1 MMLTLGCPA
10 DEIQVVLGDNILY
23 LVAAEVVNKDG

>member
-1 MMLTLGCPA
+1 MILTLGCSA

>member
-1 MMLTLGCPA
+1 MWTLGCPA

-23 LVAAEVVNKDG
+23 FVAAEVVNKDG